1 MKYKSDN
8 NFRFIFVGQTVL
20 FFLKFFFLFGTKL
33 SDGTIFSKF
42 QNFFREP
49 QSDKWNNAKSSISIR
64 KALRNK
70 SLHSRPI
77 GRCKYKLSY
86 AT

>member
-20 FFLKFFFLFGTKL
+20 FFFFKVFFLFGTKL

-42 QNFFREP
+42 QKIF
-49 QSDKWNNAKSSISIR
+49 
-64 KALRNK
+64 
-70 SLHSRPI
+70 
-77 GRCKYKLSY
+77 
-86 AT
+86 